1 MFASSYQGNPCTS
14 TVFGKCWRVL
24 VQGHGPSLVAP
35 LDATVESHGLEQMPQ
50 PIPEST
56 PLFLLV
62 VFLFPFLPEP

>member
-1 MFASSYQGNPCTS
+1 M
-14 TVFGKCWRVL
+14 
-24 VQGHGPSLVAP
+24 QGHGPALVAL

-62 VFLFPFLPEP
+62 VFLCAQSPERLC

>member
-1 MFASSYQGNPCTS
+1 M
-14 TVFGKCWRVL
+14 
-24 VQGHGPSLVAP
+24 QGHGPSLVAP

-62 VFLFPFLPEP
+62 VFLFPSKPLKDLVDED